1 MTPAKMLVTST
12 LVYIFLQTCYL
23 RICFTRS
30 EDIERWNTM
39 DLCRKAIR
47 VFNGD
52 IKFVVRLRILTAHPH
67 FWKQKEEI
75 MNGNFKHLNNI
86 IHSTQS
92 SFFLRFVHM
101 FVKYIK
107 YVNNYLLLCDFL
119 ITDLNFISVSFK
131 LQKLC
136 ILRYIYIIIKIISM
150 CVYGCYYFQF
160 CLSVLN
166 LLANSYKLMNR

>member
-1 MTPAKMLVTST
+1 
-12 LVYIFLQTCYL
+12 
-23 RICFTRS
+23 
-30 EDIERWNTM
+30 
-39 DLCRKAIR
+39 
-47 VFNGD
+47 
-52 IKFVVRLRILTAHPH
+52 
-67 FWKQKEEI
+67 

-136 ILRYIYIIIKIISM
+136 ILRYIYIIIKNISM
-150 CVYGCYYFQF
+150 CVWVLLFLVLFECVKPSRKFLQVNE
-160 CLSVLN
+160 SVIVFRNKLVV
-166 LLANSYKLMNR
+166 LLHHVLVDP